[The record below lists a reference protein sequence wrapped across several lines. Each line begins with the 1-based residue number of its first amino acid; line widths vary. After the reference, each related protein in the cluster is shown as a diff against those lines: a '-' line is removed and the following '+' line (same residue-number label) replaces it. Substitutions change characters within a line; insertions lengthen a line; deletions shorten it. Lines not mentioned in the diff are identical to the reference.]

1 MRTFTLVSPLLLLL
15 LTATGPAGAAESGPA
30 SQAAHESAQAASHAS
45 ASAADAIVA
54 SGQVTS
60 AAASVPLSVGG
71 AVLGSAG
78 AVSTGA
84 AKDSLKAATSPI
96 GKPLEVTEEAITTM
110 PPNEALRPTKD
121 QKSDK
126 AI

>member
-1 MRTFTLVSPLLLLL
+1 M
-15 LTATGPAGAAESGPA
+15 
-30 SQAAHESAQAASHAS
+30 
-45 ASAADAIVA
+45 ASAAHAIVA

-60 AAASVPLSVGG
+60 AASSVPLSVGG

-110 PPNEALRPTKD
+110 PPNEALRAKKD

-126 AI
+126 EI